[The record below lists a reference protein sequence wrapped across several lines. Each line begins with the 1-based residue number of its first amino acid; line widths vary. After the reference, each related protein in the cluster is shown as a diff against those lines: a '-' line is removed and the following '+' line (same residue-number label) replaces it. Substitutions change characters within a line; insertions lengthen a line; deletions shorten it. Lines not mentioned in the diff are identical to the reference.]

1 MDLFINA
8 ISELTRIYK
17 KDQSSEYEN
26 TSEYM
31 DDLESIKFSIL
42 DIEDYLINKYG
53 TFYEESE
60 E

>member
-1 MDLFINA
+1 MELFINA
-8 ISELTRIYK
+8 ISELARIYK

>member
-1 MDLFINA
+1 MGLFINA

-17 KDQSSEYEN
+17 KDQCSEYEN

-31 DDLESIKFSIL
+31 DDLKSIKFLIL
-42 DIEDYLINKYG
+42 EIEDYLINKYG

-60 E
+60 K

>member
-1 MDLFINA
+1 MNLFINA

>member
-1 MDLFINA
+1 MELFINA
-8 ISELTRIYK
+8 ISELARIYK

-31 DDLESIKFSIL
+31 DDLENIKFSIL

>member
-1 MDLFINA
+1 MGLFINA

-31 DDLESIKFSIL
+31 DDLKSIKFLIL
-42 DIEDYLINKYG
+42 EIEDYLINKYG

-60 E
+60 K